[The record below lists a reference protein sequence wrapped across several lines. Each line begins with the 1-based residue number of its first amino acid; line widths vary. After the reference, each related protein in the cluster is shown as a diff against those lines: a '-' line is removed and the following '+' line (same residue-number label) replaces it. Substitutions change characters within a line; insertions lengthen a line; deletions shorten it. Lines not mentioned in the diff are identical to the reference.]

1 MLFEDAAV
9 ASKYLVK
16 TNYIFKV
23 MEFHPET
30 QTVDL
35 VQDVYEFC
43 NVPDGEFTVNNEFG
57 IDVSAGLKD
66 LDVLLDIPVLQL
78 RWGQFEIQCCPK
90 QGDTGVLA
98 VFTNDVGNWI
108 VEGGPSI
115 PNSDDHFDKSSAV
128 FIPFIPN
135 MKNCV
140 ADYPTDNNS
149 LVIKSANAKI
159 TLTDDGTTSDVKI
172 EAKTLT
178 VAADDGISLAGD
190 VSVDG
195 KITATGDVSTDG
207 KITADGEISSDSDV
221 KVGSISL
228 KNHKHTTTSAEI
240 GGTLTGEVT
249 PIPGTLATTGTP
261 Q

>member
-108 VEGGPSI
+108 VDGGPSI

-135 MKNCV
+135 YKNC
-140 ADYPTDNNS
+140 AQDYPADNNS
-149 LVIKSANAKI
+149 LIIKSANAKI
-159 TLTDDGTTSDVKI
+159 VLTDNGQTSSI
-172 EAKTLT
+172 TAEAKTVEIKAENG
-178 VAADDGISLAGD
+178 VAVTGD
-190 VSVDG
+190 VAVTG
-195 KITATGDVSTDG
+195 KITATKNIESDADV
-207 KITADGEISSDSDV
+207 IADTV
-221 KVGSISL
+221 SL
-228 KNHKHTTTSAEI
+228 KTHTHSA
-240 GGTLTGEVT
+240 GMLTAPNGPVT
-249 PIPGTLATTGTP
+249 GNTGTP